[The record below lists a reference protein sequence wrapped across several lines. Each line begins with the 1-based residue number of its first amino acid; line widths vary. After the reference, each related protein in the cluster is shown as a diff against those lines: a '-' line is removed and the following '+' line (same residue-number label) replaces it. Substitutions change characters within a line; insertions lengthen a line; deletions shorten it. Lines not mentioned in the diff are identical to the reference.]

1 MIGGNEFQNKSSK
14 ILIGRYFKKYNARTF
29 IFPILTFNFYDIT
42 FMWGGYMHLIEIRE
56 NLQDTSVKTIIYD
69 NSKIIR
75 QLETLAEF
83 TTDLSCADLEYVT
96 SLLLKSR
103 TLLNKAYTIFRLN
116 NEEVQKNG
124 NK

>member
-1 MIGGNEFQNKSSK
+1 
-14 ILIGRYFKKYNARTF
+14 
-29 IFPILTFNFYDIT
+29 
-42 FMWGGYMHLIEIRE
+42 MHLIEIRE
-56 NLQDTSVKTIIYD
+56 NLQDTSVKASIYD
-69 NSKIIR
+69 NSKILR

-96 SLLLKSR
+96 TLLSKTK